1 MSFKINKN
9 CYFTKLDDKA
19 VVLNTSSGIYY
30 ELDQK
35 ACYIWKMLEENH
47 QHEEIIDSY
56 AENFNVS
63 KKNSTEALKKFVEQ
77 ARNEGF
83 IE

>member
-1 MSFKINKN
+1 MQFKINN
-9 CYFTKLDDKA
+9 QCYFTELDDKA

-30 ELDQK
+30 ELDTK
-35 ACYIWKMLEENH
+35 ACYIWKMLEKNH

-63 KKNSTEALKKFVEQ
+63 KKNSAEALKKFIEH